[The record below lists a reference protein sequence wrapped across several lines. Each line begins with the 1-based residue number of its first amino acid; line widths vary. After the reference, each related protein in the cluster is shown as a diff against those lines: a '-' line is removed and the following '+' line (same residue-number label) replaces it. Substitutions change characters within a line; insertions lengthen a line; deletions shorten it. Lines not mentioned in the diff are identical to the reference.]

1 MTGSHSWGTAGVK
14 PVTTAAARLLWT
26 ATLSRVQLRIIS
38 RTVTIITNPDLWL
51 FKNQSPFLKDS
62 VKVISLSLLESV
74 GSPPLSSAGW
84 QDHVL
89 FLKGK

>member
-1 MTGSHSWGTAGVK
+1 MTGSHSWGTAGVM

-62 VKVISLSLLESV
+62 VKVISLSLLESA
-74 GSPPLSSAGW
+74 GSPPLSSVGW
-84 QDHVL
+84 QDNVL